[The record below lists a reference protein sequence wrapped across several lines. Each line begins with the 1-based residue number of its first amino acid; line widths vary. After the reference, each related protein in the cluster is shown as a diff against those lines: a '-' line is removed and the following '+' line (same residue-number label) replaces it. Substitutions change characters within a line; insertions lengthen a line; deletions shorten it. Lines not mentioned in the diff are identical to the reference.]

1 MSKENDILCQ
11 GTRDSVNITL
21 VEELGKQANKGMQS
35 IIDVISKVSRG
46 ELSTTLTVLL
56 EKYSKFIS
64 GISSAAEK
72 LGTEIKDIGTLG
84 RLSSRIGFELG
95 TMTDSS
101 EAHIA
106 QLLVEDITSDMTE
119 TTRIM
124 RECENTACSESVLH
138 LARELIEFQ
147 EDAVLQV
154 KRFL

>member
-84 RLSSRIGFELG
+84 RLSSRIGLELG

>member
-84 RLSSRIGFELG
+84 RLSSRIGLELG

-147 EDAVLQV
+147 EDAVAQI